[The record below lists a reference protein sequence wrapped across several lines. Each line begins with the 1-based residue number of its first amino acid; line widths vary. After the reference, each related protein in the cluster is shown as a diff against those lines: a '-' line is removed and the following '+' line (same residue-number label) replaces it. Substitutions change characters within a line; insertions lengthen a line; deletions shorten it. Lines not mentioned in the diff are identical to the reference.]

1 MDRRHRY
8 SESDLHSV
16 SMAAELAT
24 MEAEND
30 VLGEFWKIFVF
41 SIRVASLI
49 VAPQPLSLAKST

>member
-1 MDRRHRY
+1 MDRRRRY

-24 MEAEND
+24 VKAAND
-30 VLGEFWKIFVF
+30 VLGKFWKIFV
-41 SIRVASLI
+41 SLIRVASLI